1 MAALVAGAAKAA
13 GDAAPDAYQGLKG
26 LIKRKF
32 GGEPKAE
39 MVLEEHESDPETYE
53 APLKK
58 KLLEAGADDEHN
70 LTEKRNQSEWH
81 EFIEETAGSINDE
94 TFFRHPQPDDS
105 IREALEWFIYS
116 IVMLVLFTW
125 NMQILV

>member
-1 MAALVAGAAKAA
+1 MEPLSLIMAALVAGAAKAA
-13 GDAAPDAYQGLKG
+13 GDAAPDAYQGLKA

-58 KLLEAGADDEHN
+58 KLLEAGADRDQEILAAAQKLLDEMESKESTPGSFQTTFQGEVKGAQVGSN
-70 LTEKRNQSEWH
+70 NQQ
-81 EFIEETAGSINDE
+81 TN
-94 TFFRHPQPDDS
+94 TFR
-105 IREALEWFIYS
+105 
-116 IVMLVLFTW
+116 
-125 NMQILV
+125 